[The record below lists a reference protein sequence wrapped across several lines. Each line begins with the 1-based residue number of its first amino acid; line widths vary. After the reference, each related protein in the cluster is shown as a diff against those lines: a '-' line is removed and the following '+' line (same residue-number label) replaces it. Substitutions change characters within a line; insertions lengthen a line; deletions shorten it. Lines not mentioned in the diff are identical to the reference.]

1 MARRTILFTLISAL
15 AIWILTGCTV
25 VQSFMPT
32 STPTLTPTF
41 TATPF
46 PPMPTSTPTPTAT
59 EAPFFVEATVFSGE
73 LQVPILIYHRFFPDY
88 FGPTTS
94 TKMQFSEFEK
104 ELQRLYDA
112 GFSLISLKSWI
123 DGTFMV
129 PQERKPLV
137 ITIDDLWFADQIYI
151 GEDGIPSEYSG
162 MGILWRFSKEH
173 PDFGFHVVGSAIMG
187 DKYYA
192 DKQLDDRFIIG
203 EGDGWKDKLGNT
215 MVWAIENGVEVY
227 NHTFYHPRL
236 SEISNQQIQ
245 FQLSENDIYTR
256 TLLERVGRGDL
267 ISKLDNVIALP
278 EGVWPATQSGK
289 NIVLN
294 YIDPE
299 GKPVMAVLEAYNLD
313 AAKFT
318 PSYFS
323 SGFNA
328 FAIPR
333 ITASPYFIDFIVENK
348 YLAPTAET
356 CLLGPLQEEQA
367 GDQATL
373 QALIANAVNSKAC
386 QEGIYHINGFIFYA
400 KDGMVNLHM
409 APAEAINFPEETQT
423 TLP

>member
-1 MARRTILFTLISAL
+1 MGKRTFLFTLSTAL
-15 AIWILTGCTV
+15 AVWILTGCSV
-25 VQSFMPT
+25 AQAFLPT
-32 STPTLTPTF
+32 STPTLSPTL

-59 EAPFFVEATVFSGE
+59 EVPFYAEATVFSGE
-73 LQVPILIYHRFFPDY
+73 LQVPILIYHRFFPDHY
-88 FGPTTS
+88 GPTTS
-94 TKMQFSEFEK
+94 TKMQISEFEN

-123 DGTFMV
+123 DGTFTV
-129 PQERKPLV
+129 PQGRKPLV

-151 GEDGIPSEYSG
+151 DEDGIPSEYSG
-162 MGILWRFSKEH
+162 IGILWSFSKEH

-192 DKQLDDRFIIG
+192 DKLLGDRFIIS

-215 MVWAIENGVEVY
+215 MAWAIENGVEVY

-245 FQLSENDIYTR
+245 FQLSENDKYAR
-256 TLLERVGRGDL
+256 TLLKRVGRGDL

-294 YIDPE
+294 YVDPE

-323 SGFNA
+323 DGFNA

-333 ITASPYFIDFIVENK
+333 ITASPYFIDFIIENK

-356 CLLGPLQEEQA
+356 CLLGPLEEEQA
-367 GDQATL
+367 GDQVTL
-373 QALIANAVNSKAC
+373 QKLIANAVISKTC
-386 QEGIYHINGFIFYA
+386 NEGIYHINGFIFYA
-400 KDGMVNLHM
+400 KDGGVRLHRVPGESLNL
-409 APAEAINFPEETQT
+409 AEATQT
-423 TLP
+423 IHP